1 MRHADVSRAPAAA
14 RASGAA
20 PGGANRRA
28 IRTTR
33 IPAPRLA
40 RQDGSTVLELPAN
53 VQPLVQPAA
62 PTSTSRVRGWM
73 RDEHLRLVLGIGD
86 AIAVLVGFYLVIL
99 WVSPVRLSSWLELV
113 VQMVAVTSV
122 GLLAIRSQ
130 GLWVD
135 RMISVRA
142 IELSRLARAIVLLGL
157 GTIVLDRAI
166 RLYFHVE
173 EIFIGCAVG
182 FVALVAWRSIYRT
195 WLASQRKVGN
205 FQRRVIIVGSDRRAV
220 QLTSLFRTHPEVGI
234 RVVGLVG
241 SARQAREAGL
251 ADLWMANSADAPE
264 VLDQADVEGV
274 VLCSSDISPAMLE
287 LLVMSERS
295 RSRDLYVDPGLSG
308 IDFRRVQTLPVSHQP
323 LLYVEPPRLSRLQ
336 IELKRGFDAF
346 VAATM
351 LIVLSPVMLFIAL
364 VIKLEDRGP
373 VFFKQQ
379 RVGRGGTEF
388 GMIKFRSMCVDA
400 EARLAALRAT
410 NERNGPLFKMDG
422 GDPRV
427 TRIGRFL
434 RATSLDELPQLINVL
449 CGDMSL
455 VGPRPALASEVAEFP
470 AELNARHQVRPGI
483 TGLWQVEA
491 RDNPSFEAYQRL
503 DLFYVENWSLAL
515 DMIILLGT
523 IDQVL
528 LRPLVNRHRPAPEPA
543 PEALVV

>member
-1 MRHADVSRAPAAA
+1 MQSVVEP
-14 RASGAA
+14 
-20 PGGANRRA
+20 
-28 IRTTR
+28 T
-33 IPAPRLA
+33 
-40 RQDGSTVLELPAN
+40 
-53 VQPLVQPAA
+53 A

-86 AIAVLVGFYLVIL
+86 AVAVLVGYYLVIL

-130 GLWVD
+130 ALWVD

-166 RLYFHVE
+166 KLYFHVE

-182 FVALVAWRSIYRT
+182 LVALVAWRSIYRT

-205 FQRRVIIVGSDRRAV
+205 FQRRVIIVGTDRRAV
-220 QLTSLFRTHPEVGI
+220 QLSSLFHTHPEVGI
-234 RVVGLVG
+234 RVVGLIG

-251 ADLWMANSADAPE
+251 ADLWMANYADAPD

-295 RSRDLYVDPGLSG
+295 RARDLYIDPGLAG

-336 IELKRGFDAF
+336 IELKRGFDAL
-346 VAATM
+346 VAAAM
-351 LIVLSPVMLFIAL
+351 LIILSPVMLFIAL

-373 VFFKQQ
+373 VFFTQQ

-427 TRIGRFL
+427 TRIGRLL

-543 PEALVV
+543 PEALVA

>member
-1 MRHADVSRAPAAA
+1 MRMSPRARAAT
-14 RASGAA
+14 RASGAD
-20 PGGANRRA
+20 PGGAIRRT

-33 IPAPRLA
+33 IPAPRLV
-40 RQDGSTVLELPAN
+40 RQDGTSALELPAN

-62 PTSTSRVRGWM
+62 PASTGRFRGWL
-73 RDEHLRLVLGIGD
+73 RDEHLRVVLGIGD
-86 AIAVLVGFYLVIL
+86 AIAVLVGYYLVIL
-99 WVSPVRLSSWLELV
+99 WVSPVRLSSWLELA

-130 GLWVD
+130 ALWVD

-142 IELSRLARAIVLLGL
+142 IELSRLARAVVLLGL

-166 RLYFHVE
+166 KLYFHVE
-173 EIFIGCAVG
+173 EIFLGCAIG
-182 FVALVAWRSIYRT
+182 LVALVAWRSVYRT
-195 WLASQRKVGN
+195 WLASQRKAGN
-205 FQRRVIIVGSDRRAV
+205 FQRRVIIVGTDRRAV
-220 QLTSLFRTHPEVGI
+220 QLTSLFRTHPDVGI

-241 SARQAREAGL
+241 SVRQAREAGL
-251 ADLWMANSADAPE
+251 ADLWLANYADAPD

-274 VLCSSDISPAMLE
+274 VLCSSDISPTMLE
-287 LLVMSERS
+287 VLVMSERS
-295 RSRDLYVDPGLSG
+295 RARDLYVDSGLSG
-308 IDFRRVQTLPVSHQP
+308 IDFRRVQTVPVSHQP
-323 LLYVEPPRLSRLQ
+323 LLYVEPLSLSRLQ
-336 IELKRGFDAF
+336 VELKRGFDAV
-346 VAATM
+346 VAAAM
-351 LIVLSPVMLFIAL
+351 LIVFSPLLLLIAL
-364 VIKLEDRGP
+364 LIKLEDRGP

-379 RVGRGGTEF
+379 RVGKGGTEF

-400 EARLAALRAT
+400 EARLAALRTA

-528 LRPLVNRHRPAPEPA
+528 LRPIVNRHRPAPEPA
-543 PEALVV
+543 PEALVA